1 MSNSLLSAAIL
12 ALLINC
18 ASSLTIVGYF
28 TDSNVT
34 SHLRLDLDQTAL
46 NAAAQDYLFDT
57 AYAAYSKGITT
68 HSPHA
73 SHDMP
78 GCALLCTYCMR
89 RRVTSCSSGDR

>member
-1 MSNSLLSAAIL
+1 MSHSLLSAATL

-34 SHLRLDLDQTAL
+34 QHLRLDLDQTAL
-46 NAAAQDYLFDT
+46 NTAAQKYDFEA
-57 AYAAYSKGITT
+57 AYTAYSKGMTS

-73 SHDMP
+73 FYDMP
-78 GCALLCTYCMR
+78 ERALQCTYCR
-89 RRVTSCSSGDR
+89 QRQLISYTSA

>member
-1 MSNSLLSAAIL
+1 MSHSLLSAAIL

-34 SHLRLDLDQTAL
+34 QHLRLDLDQTAL
-46 NAAAQDYLFDT
+46 NAAAQKYDFDT
-57 AYAAYSKGITT
+57 AYAAYSKGMTT

-73 SHDMP
+73 LHDMP
-78 GCALLCTYCMR
+78 GRALLCTYCMR
-89 RRVTSCSSGDR
+89 RRVRSRSSDDR